1 MDLLGK
7 KCVITGA
14 ASGIGLALAHKFH
27 EAGADLVL
35 ADRSAHLLETAT
47 QSLNAHRNGSCHGI
61 VVNLTTEAGNTE
73 LVNFA
78 NKKLGQIDLFFA
90 NAGIGSGTDV
100 IESSEMEWDES
111 FAINFHAHRWAAKA
125 LLPQWLERGDGYFCS
140 TASAAGML
148 TQLGSVPY
156 SVTKHA
162 ALAFAEWIAISYGD
176 RGIKVSCLCP
186 QGVNTPMIG
195 GPVSASQ
202 SSSIE
207 SESDQIVTT
216 AVSAV
221 RAGGDIL
228 EADQVAQVMLEA
240 IRNEEF
246 LVLPH
251 PEVLTYAK
259 RKAEDRA
266 RWIAGMRKFQARLQ

>member
-1 MDLLGK
+1 
-7 KCVITGA
+7 
-14 ASGIGLALAHKFH
+14 
-27 EAGADLVL
+27 
-35 ADRSAHLLETAT
+35 
-47 QSLNAHRNGSCHGI
+47 
-61 VVNLTTEAGNTE
+61 
-73 LVNFA
+73 
-78 NKKLGQIDLFFA
+78 
-90 NAGIGSGTDV
+90 
-100 IESSEMEWDES
+100 
-111 FAINFHAHRWAAKA
+111 
-125 LLPQWLERGDGYFCS
+125 
-140 TASAAGML
+140 
-148 TQLGSVPY
+148 
-156 SVTKHA
+156 VTKHA
-162 ALAFAEWIAISYGD
+162 ALAFAEWMAISYGD

-202 SSSIE
+202 NPSIE
-207 SESDQIVTT
+207 SESDQIVNT

-228 EADQVAQVMLEA
+228 EADQVAQVMVDA